1 MTIKQKVKSFLLSG
15 LLVGAFFT
23 GITVVTPQLAA
34 ADDTC
39 AAGSPNCCAGVKT
52 SIISCDQAGGTNA
65 DPSKSGVWGILI
77 LAINILTAGVGIA
90 AIGGVVYGAVLY
102 ASAGGSQE
110 QVKKAITTFTNVG
123 IGVVAYALMWALL
136 NFLVPGGVFN

>member
-1 MTIKQKVKSFLLSG
+1 MKLKQKVKSFLLSG

-23 GITVVTPQLAA
+23 GITLLTPQLAT
-34 ADDTC
+34 ADDACT
-39 AAGSPNCCAGVKT
+39 AGSANCCAGVKT
-52 SIISCDQAGGTNA
+52 SIISCSQSGGTSP
-65 DPSKSGVWGILI
+65 DPSNSGLWGVLI